1 MRYDEY
7 YELTEKNTWK
17 VSDLDWELLLE
28 EDRQGLVSAQDRAAL
43 VGTAVIEHGVPHY
56 AEVWS
61 LVEGLR
67 KHWDLWQFVTL
78 WTGEEHRH
86 SFALKKAC
94 TVLGE
99 SVPLD
104 ADLDVVRAIPFAE
117 KQKESCPE
125 DCLRTVPGMI
135 TYAVI
140 QELATYKF
148 YSTAAKR
155 TQSTVLRKLFSE
167 IGADEMRHHV
177 FYRDALRDGYEG
189 TPAADQAWYLD
200 RIIEATRAFQ
210 MPHAIY
216 QLQVSFFENGTWNIG
231 AEALPQFVRC
241 FSFNPD
247 LLRRLAAEHMA
258 KLAA

>member
-7 YELTEKNTWK
+7 YELSEKNTWR
-17 VSDLDWELLLE
+17 VCEIDWDLLAAEARD
-28 EDRQGLVSAQDRAAL
+28 GLVTPADRAAL

-67 KHWDLWQFVTL
+67 KHWQLWQFVTL

-86 SFALKKAC
+86 SYALHKAC

-99 SVPLD
+99 TGPLET
-104 ADLDVVRAIPFAE
+104 DLDVVRDIAFAE
-117 KQKESCPE
+117 KQKESCPA
-125 DCLRTVPGMI
+125 DCLRTVPGMV
-135 TYAVI
+135 TYATI
-140 QELATYKF
+140 QELATFRF

-155 TQSTVLRKLFSE
+155 TQSTVLRRLFSE

-177 FYRDALRDGYEG
+177 FYREALHEGYQQ
-189 TPAADQAWYLD
+189 AADRAWYVD
-200 RIIEATRAFQ
+200 RVAEATGAFL

-216 QLQVSFFENGTWNIG
+216 QLQVDFFESGLWNPGPDIV
-231 AEALPQFVRC
+231 PQLARC
-241 FSFNPD
+241 FAFDAD
-247 LLRRLAAEHMA
+247 LMRRLAAAHMS

>member
-1 MRYDEY
+1 MRYEEY
-7 YELTEKNTWK
+7 YELTEKNSWK
-17 VSDLDWELLLE
+17 VSDLDWELLAE
-28 EDRQGLVSAQDRAAL
+28 EDRNGLVTAADRAAL

-99 SVPLD
+99 TVPLE
-104 ADLDVVRAIPFAE
+104 ADLDVVRDIAFAE
-117 KQKESCPE
+117 KQKQSCPE
-125 DCLRTVPGMI
+125 DCLRTVPGMV
-135 TYAVI
+135 TYATI

-155 TQSTVLRKLFSE
+155 TASTVLRRLFTE

-177 FYRDALRDGYEG
+177 FYREALHEGYAQA
-189 TPAADQAWYLD
+189 TDRAWYVD
-200 RIIEATRAFQ
+200 RVAEATGAFV

-216 QLQVSFFENGTWNIG
+216 QLQVAFFENGSWNLG
-231 AEALPQFVRC
+231 PEVVPQLARC
-241 FSFNPD
+241 FSFDQD
-247 LLRRLAAEHMA
+247 LMRRLAAAHMS